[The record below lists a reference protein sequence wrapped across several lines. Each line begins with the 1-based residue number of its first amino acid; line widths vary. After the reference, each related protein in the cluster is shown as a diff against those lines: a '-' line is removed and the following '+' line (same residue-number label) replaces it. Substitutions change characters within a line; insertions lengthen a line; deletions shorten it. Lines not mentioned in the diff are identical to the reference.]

1 MTQLLSA
8 RGIDQTQTENGLKIF
23 WLLISFVQIKSLAL
37 GEDNAN
43 FVTGSIEA
51 LLKSSQSQNPEVLHL
66 AKYTNETISMVATIS
81 EALLEAGL
89 NYDSVKLRNILTDAV
104 KLQAHMEGTVIE
116 TLPILPT
123 NAFDAYS
130 NNQYRGCYIRLLQL
144 ILDLISTIRNWEFD
158 TENDVLLNSLQQK
171 SINGIRRQAAL
182 IFDSL
187 PFILGSK
194 FDAMQVTG
202 LSENIPSG
210 APMSWS
216 NVLRLLWPL
225 RTISARLHYISDDQV
240 QYLLKVMQYI
250 CKNYG
255 IGNGL
260 SQFLMEEDLHDPIAV

>member
-1 MTQLLSA
+1 MLSA
-8 RGIDQTQTENGLKIF
+8 RGMDQTQTENGLKIF
-23 WLLISFVQIKSLAL
+23 WLLISFVQVKSLTL

-43 FVTGSIEA
+43 IVAGSIET
-51 LLKSSQSQNPEVLHL
+51 LLRSGQLQNPEVLDL
-66 AKYTNETISMVATIS
+66 AQYTNETISMVATIS

-89 NYDSVKLRNILTDAV
+89 NYDSVKLRSILANAV
-104 KLQAHMEGTVIE
+104 KLQAHMEETVIE
-116 TLPILPT
+116 SLPILPT
-123 NAFDAYS
+123 NPFDAYS

-158 TENDVLLNSLQQK
+158 TENDVLLNALQQK
-171 SINGIRRQAAL
+171 CIDGIRRQAAL

-194 FDAMQVTG
+194 FDATQVTS
-202 LSENIPSG
+202 LSKTLSPEI
-210 APMSWS
+210 PMSWS

-240 QYLLKVMQYI
+240 QYLLRVMQYI

-255 IGNGL
+255 IGDGL
-260 SQFLMEEDLHDPIAV
+260 SQFLVEERLHDPIAV